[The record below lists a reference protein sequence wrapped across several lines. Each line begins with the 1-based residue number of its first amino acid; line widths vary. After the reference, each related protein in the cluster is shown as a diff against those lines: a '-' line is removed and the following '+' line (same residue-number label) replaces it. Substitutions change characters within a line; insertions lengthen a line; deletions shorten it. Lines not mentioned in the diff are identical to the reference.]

1 MLLSWVSWR
10 AGRVVGCW
18 AQRVAVTRGCSSA
31 DWLAVR
37 LSAQE
42 VGWLWMAVAM
52 ALLRAAEEWL
62 GADELGPL
70 EGWLSSWLLGLQG
83 GCYWGLL
90 EHCLC

>member
-1 MLLSWVSWR
+1 MMHCWVE
-10 AGRVVGCW
+10 GV
-18 AQRVAVTRGCSSA
+18 VAVSIGLGAGWAAAR
-31 DWLAVR
+31 V
-37 LSAQE
+37 SAQE
-42 VGWLWMAVAM
+42 VGWIWMAVAM
-52 ALLRAAEEWL
+52 AMLRAAEEWL